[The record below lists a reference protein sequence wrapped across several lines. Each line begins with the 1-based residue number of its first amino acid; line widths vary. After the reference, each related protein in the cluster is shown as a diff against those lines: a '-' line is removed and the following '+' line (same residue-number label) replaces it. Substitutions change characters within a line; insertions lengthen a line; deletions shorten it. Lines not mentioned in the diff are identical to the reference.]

1 MCSNND
7 LWVFVKI
14 HATYTQS
21 GWTRSEL
28 AMHIT
33 RPVSRMGI
41 IVRGRFSAGLVLAS
55 QYPEW
60 QGRASQPRGDLLQED
75 VSQTQGNKMVPLRLV
90 SFSIDR
96 CLGVSRSCWLASG

>member
-1 MCSNND
+1 MRSAYRGSLGHMCGNND

-41 IVRGRFSAGLVLAS
+41 IVRGRFSAGVVL
-55 QYPEW
+55 
-60 QGRASQPRGDLLQED
+60 QGDILREDASQP
-75 VSQTQGNKMVPLRLV
+75 
-90 SFSIDR
+90 
-96 CLGVSRSCWLASG
+96 GVIGLCRSN